1 MFNNIGISFA
11 VAKIIKLGDLGKE
24 LNNILKDIEESELKK
39 ADRALR
45 ATIIDVWGKVI
56 TETPVDSGR
65 ARGNWFIDDTFN
77 PSQVGASQKR
87 KGANYVRVRT
97 KGGLLGKT
105 KFLYNNLPYVKKLEF
120 GGYSGSPTDKTVG
133 GFSRLA
139 PNGMVRKNLA
149 NFARK
154 LARNWKGAKR
164 GV

>member
-1 MFNNIGISFA
+1 M
-11 VAKIIKLGDLGKE
+11 AKIIKLGNLGKE
-24 LNNILKDIEESELKK
+24 LNSILKNIEQSELKK

-77 PSQVGASQKR
+77 PSKTGASLKR
-87 KGANYVRVRT
+87 KGANYVNSRT
-97 KGGLLGKT
+97 GSGLLGKT
-105 KFLYNNLPYVKKLEF
+105 KFLYNNLPYIKKLEF
-120 GGYSGSPTDKTVG
+120 GGYSGSPTEKTIN

-149 NFARK
+149 KFGSK
-154 LARNWKGAKR
+154 LAKNWKGSKR